1 MKSEYTKPML
11 AIELFSVTQA
21 GAKDCADTTIPGTSL
36 TLADPGACGMM
47 LPNGDILYVV
57 GPHCNRD
64 GESSGIVC
72 YNNPNEGSYIFR
84 S

>member
-1 MKSEYTKPML
+1 MKSEYTKPLL

-21 GAKDCADTTIPGTSL
+21 GAKDCADTVIPGTEV
-36 TLADPGACGMM
+36 TTTDPGSCGLA
-47 LPNGDILYVV
+47 LPNGVVLYVE
-57 GPHCNRD
+57 GAHCNRD

>member
-1 MKSEYTKPML
+1 MKSEYTKPLL
-11 AIELFSVTQA
+11 AIEVFSVTQA
-21 GAKDCADTTIPGTSL
+21 GAKDCSDTVIPGATL
-36 TLADPGACGMM
+36 TLADPGACGLE
-47 LPNGDILYVV
+47 LPNGKILYTV
-57 GPHCNRD
+57 GPNCNHD